1 MVSPCRNSTIPTR
14 YSRGGGMRGERGK
27 TDATATGLGLVL
39 SLGGASSCSCW
50 WELAR
55 VASLTVAWCVG
66 DHPRSRCAHKKPRG
80 RRHPLGRVPPRG
92 GLWSVQLAGQR
103 MRSARFD
110 VRTAVRPAASNAIMA
125 TTTATTGAP
134 VCDSCSTAPALP
146 PLPAALFAPSC
157 RSSPVP
163 GFV

>member
-14 YSRGGGMRGERGK
+14 YSRAGHAWGEERSGCRGDRPRSCVVIGRCVVLLPLMGAGSRSESDG
-27 TDATATGLGLVL
+27 GLV
-39 SLGGASSCSCW
+39 CW
-50 WELAR
+50 R
-55 VASLTVAWCVG
+55 P
-66 DHPRSRCAHKKPRG
+66 PRSRCAHKKPRG
-80 RRHPLGRVPPRG
+80 GRHPLERVPPRG
-92 GLWSVQLAGQR
+92 GLWPVQLAGQR